1 MLMLVMVLLH
11 HLARVADDGSLGLV
25 LLLVTREKHS
35 SKIFGDNGRCQVF
48 VGCSLLLI
56 VR

>member
-1 MLMLVMVLLH
+1 MLVVVLLH
-11 HLARVADDGSLGLV
+11 HLARGVDDGRSLV

-48 VGCSLLLI
+48 VGCSLLL